1 MAKKKYHI
9 LSLDGGGS
17 WALIQVRV
25 LIDLFGANAGGHA
38 VLKNFDLVAA
48 NSGGSIVAAGLIE
61 NYTLAEILNFFLD
74 ANIRKS
80 IFSQLPWFHK
90 LNPVRWV
97 LPSPQFSSDQKLLGL
112 KSVLKTAGLQA
123 LTAVNIKG
131 KNDEAVKFIF
141 TAYDYDRDRAKF
153 FRSWNSKT
161 STLSPSGNVN
171 LVDAIHASTNAP
183 VTFFD
188 KPAQIQ
194 DNRFWDGGLTGYNNP
209 VLAATVEAV
218 GEGWP
223 HNQIAALSIGT
234 ATTMLPIAPESDQSN
249 PLLKLRSVSS
259 VINDVEKLA
268 TTVLADPPDAHTF
281 IAHLMLGGGLPSD
294 DTQLP
299 CTDTSIFRLNPLIQP
314 TGSVETGWRCPD
326 GFTPDEFKQLVE
338 LDMAAIKNEEVE
350 LITRLCDAWMNG
362 RLKNQPIRANK
373 ALVCEI
379 GFANYQAAKIAWLA
393 V

>member
-25 LIDLFGANAGGHA
+25 LIDLFGANARGHD

-61 NYTLAEILNFFLD
+61 NYSLAEILQFFMD

-80 IFSQLPWFHK
+80 IFSQLPWYQK

-97 LPSPQFSSDQKLLGL
+97 LPSPQFSTDQKLLGL
-112 KSVLKTAGLQA
+112 KKVLKTNGLQA
-123 LTAVNIKG
+123 LTSISIAG
-131 KNDEAVKFIF
+131 KNNQAVKFIF

-153 FRSWNSKT
+153 FRSWASKT
-161 STLSPSGNVN
+161 GSLMSSNSVA

-188 KPAQIQ
+188 KPTQIQ

-209 VLAATVEAV
+209 VLAATVEAI
-218 GEGWP
+218 GESWP
-223 HNQIAALSIGT
+223 RSQIAALSIGT
-234 ATTMLPIAPESDQSN
+234 ASTMLPIAPEGDQNN
-249 PLLKLRSVSS
+249 PLLKLRSVTST
-259 VINDVEKLA
+259 IKDVEKLA

-281 IAHLMLGGGLPSD
+281 IAHLMLNGGLPIEGE
-294 DTQLP
+294 TLP
-299 CTDTSIFRLNPLIQP
+299 CTETSIFRLNPLIQP
-314 TGSVETGWRCPD
+314 AGSQETGWRCPN
-326 GFTPDEFKQLVE
+326 GFSSDEFKQLID
-338 LDMAAIKNEEVE
+338 LDMAAIKDEEVA
-350 LITRLCDAWMNG
+350 LIVRLCDAWMSGQVN
-362 RLKNQPIRANK
+362 NQPIRANK

-379 GFANYQAAKIAWLA
+379 GFANYANAKTAWLA
-393 V
+393 A

>member
-25 LIDLFGANAGGHA
+25 LIDLFGANASGHA

-61 NYTLAEILNFFLD
+61 NYTLTEILNFFLD

-80 IFSQLPWFHK
+80 IFSQLPWYQK

-97 LPSPQFSSDQKLLGL
+97 LPSPQFSTDQKLLGL
-112 KSVLKTAGLQA
+112 KNVLKTAGMQTLSN
-123 LTAVNIKG
+123 VNITG
-131 KNDEAVKFIF
+131 KNGEAVKFIF

-161 STLSPSGNVN
+161 GSLSPSGSVN

-188 KPAQIQ
+188 KPTQIQ
-194 DNRFWDGGLTGYNNP
+194 DKRFWDGGLTGYNNP
-209 VLAATVEAV
+209 VLAATVEAI
-218 GEGWP
+218 GENWP
-223 HNQIAALSIGT
+223 RSQIAALSIGT
-234 ATTMLPIAPESDQSN
+234 ASTMLPIAPENDQNN
-249 PLLKLRSVSS
+249 PLLKLRSIVST
-259 VINDVEKLA
+259 IKDVEKLA

-281 IAHLMLGGGLPSD
+281 IAHLMLNGGLPVEGES
-294 DTQLP
+294 LP
-299 CTDTSIFRLNPLIQP
+299 YINTSVFRLNPLIQP
-314 TGSVETGWRCPD
+314 AGSQETGWRCPE
-326 GFTPDEFKQLVE
+326 GFTLDEFKQLID
-338 LDMAAIKNEEVE
+338 LDMAAIKNEEVS
-350 LITRLCDAWMNG
+350 LITRLCEAWMIG
-362 RLKNQPIRANK
+362 RLNNQPIRPSK
-373 ALVCEI
+373 TLECEI
-379 GFANYQAAKIAWLA
+379 GFANYPTAKAAWLA

>member
-17 WALIQVRV
+17 WALIQVKV
-25 LIDLFGANAGGHA
+25 LIDLFGANTAGHE

-61 NYTLAEILNFFLD
+61 NYTLAEILDFFL
-74 ANIRKS
+74 NEHIRKS
-80 IFSQLPWFHK
+80 IFSQLPWYQK

-97 LPSPQFSSDQKLLGL
+97 LPSPQFSTDQKLIGL
-112 KSVLKTAGLQA
+112 KTVLKTTGLQA
-123 LTAVNIKG
+123 LTSVDIKG
-131 KNDEAVKFIF
+131 KNNETVKFLF

-153 FRSWNSKT
+153 FRSWVSKT
-161 STLSPSGNVN
+161 GSLSPSNGVN

-209 VLAATVEAV
+209 VLAATVEAI
-218 GEGWP
+218 GESWP
-223 HNQIAALSIGT
+223 RSQIAALSIGT
-234 ATTMLPIAPESDQSN
+234 ANTMLPIAPENDQAN
-249 PLLKLRSVSS
+249 PLLKLRSISS
-259 VINDVEKLA
+259 AIKDVEKLA

-281 IAHLMLGGGLPSD
+281 IAHLILGGGLPTD
-294 DTQLP
+294 DTKLP
-299 CTDTSIFRLNPLIQP
+299 CTDTSVYRLNPLIQP
-314 TGSVETGWRCPD
+314 AGSVEAGWRCPD
-326 GFTPDEFKQLVE
+326 GFTLEEFKQLVD
-338 LDMAAIKNEEVE
+338 LDMAAIKNEEVT
-350 LITRLCDAWMNG
+350 LIKRLCEAWMNG
-362 RLKNQPIRANK
+362 QLNNQPIRANK

-379 GFANYQAAKIAWLA
+379 GFAKYLDAKAAWLA

>member
-25 LIDLFGANAGGHA
+25 LIDLFGANASGHT

-80 IFSQLPWFHK
+80 IFSQLPWYQK

-97 LPSPQFSSDQKLLGL
+97 LPSPQFSTDQKLLGL
-112 KSVLKTAGLQA
+112 KKVLNNKGLQA
-123 LTAVNIKG
+123 LTSVDIKG
-131 KNDEAVKFIF
+131 KNDEAVKFLF

-188 KPAQIQ
+188 SPAQIQ

-218 GEGWP
+218 GESWP
-223 HNQIAALSIGT
+223 RSQIAALSIGT
-234 ATTMLPIAPESDQSN
+234 ASTMLPIGVESDQNN
-249 PLLKLRSVSS
+249 PLFKLRSISS
-259 VINDVEKLA
+259 VIKDVEKLA

-281 IAHLMLGGGLPSD
+281 IAHLMLNGGLPTD
-294 DTQLP
+294 DTKLP
-299 CTDTSIFRLNPLIQP
+299 CTDTSVFRLNPLIQP
-314 TGSVETGWRCPD
+314 AGSLETGWRCPN
-326 GFTPDEFKQLVE
+326 GFTPDEFKQLVD
-338 LDMAAIKNEEVE
+338 LDMAAIKDDEVA
-350 LITRLCDAWMNG
+350 LITRLCDAWMSG
-362 RLKNQPIRANK
+362 RLNNQPIRANK

-379 GFANYQAAKIAWLA
+379 GFANYPSAKAAWLA

>member
-25 LIDLFGANAGGHA
+25 LIDLFGANASGHT

-61 NYTLAEILNFFLD
+61 NYTLTEILNFFLD

-80 IFSQLPWFHK
+80 IFSQLPWYQK

-97 LPSPQFSSDQKLLGL
+97 LPSPQFSTDQKLIGL
-112 KSVLKTAGLQA
+112 KNVLKTNGLQA
-123 LTAVNIKG
+123 LTSINIAG
-131 KNDEAVKFIF
+131 KNGEAVKFIF

-161 STLSPSGNVN
+161 GSLSPSSSVN

-188 KPAQIQ
+188 KPTQIQ
-194 DNRFWDGGLTGYNNP
+194 DKRFWDGGLTGYNNP
-209 VLAATVEAV
+209 VLAATVEAI
-218 GEGWP
+218 GENWP
-223 HNQIAALSIGT
+223 RSQIAALSIGT
-234 ATTMLPIAPESDQSN
+234 ASTMLPIAPEGEQNN
-249 PLLKLRSVSS
+249 PLLKLRSIVST
-259 VINDVEKLA
+259 IKDVEKLA

-281 IAHLMLGGGLPSD
+281 IAHLMLNGGLPED
-294 DTQLP
+294 GENLP
-299 CTDTSIFRLNPLIQP
+299 YTNTSVFRLNPLIQP
-314 TGSVETGWRCPD
+314 AGSQETGWRCPE
-326 GFTPDEFKQLVE
+326 GFTLDEFKQLID
-338 LDMAAIKNEEVE
+338 LDMAAIKDEEVA
-350 LITRLCDAWMNG
+350 LIVRLCEAWMSG
-362 RLKNQPIRANK
+362 RLNNQPIRPSK
-373 ALVCEI
+373 TLECEI
-379 GFANYQAAKIAWLA
+379 GFANYPAAKAAWLA

>member
-17 WALIQVRV
+17 WALIQVSV
-25 LIDLFGANAGGHA
+25 LIDLFGANASGHD
-38 VLKNFDLVAA
+38 VLKSFDLVAA

-74 ANIRKS
+74 TNIRKS
-80 IFSQLPWFHK
+80 IFSQLPWYQK

-97 LPSPQFSSDQKLLGL
+97 LPSPQFSTDQKLLGL
-112 KSVLKTAGLQA
+112 KSVLKTNGLQA
-123 LTAVNIKG
+123 LASINING
-131 KNDEAVKFIF
+131 RNNQAVKFLF
-141 TAYDYDRDRAKF
+141 MAYDYDRDRAKF

-161 STLSPSGNVN
+161 STLSPSQHVN

-188 KPAQIQ
+188 KPAQILE
-194 DNRFWDGGLTGYNNP
+194 NRFWDGGLTGYNNP
-209 VLAATVEAV
+209 VLAATVEAI
-218 GEGWP
+218 GENWP
-223 HNQIAALSIGT
+223 QNQIAALSIGT
-234 ATTMLPIAPESDQSN
+234 ASTMLPIAPEGEQHN
-249 PLLKLRSVSS
+249 PLLKLRSISS
-259 VINDVEKLA
+259 AINDVEKLA

-281 IAHLMLGGGLPSD
+281 IAHLILGGGLPAD
-294 DTQLP
+294 DTNLP

-314 TGSVETGWRCPD
+314 AGSQESGWRCPD
-326 GFTPDEFKQLVE
+326 GFTLDEFKQLVD
-338 LDMAAIKNEEVE
+338 LDMAAIKDEEVA
-350 LITRLCDAWMNG
+350 LIKRLCDAWMAG
-362 RLKNQPIRANK
+362 RLNNQPIRANK

-379 GFANYQAAKIAWLA
+379 GFANYQSAKASWLA